1 MYKEECSMSNCET
14 CRDRDWCSSEEMDR
28 EVCPVKP
35 SCYLCDCM
43 SIYGCMRKEK
53 EDETIN

>member
-1 MYKEECSMSNCET
+1 MSNCET